1 MNINEMNINEIDVDA
16 STLSPL
22 ELGVTDRL
30 DLMVMLAIHATDC
43 ATRAKYAQG
52 EMADY
57 LLGRARLAMVLSDKV
72 NASVNR

>member
-1 MNINEMNINEIDVDA
+1 MTPNINELSVDS

-22 ELGVTDRL
+22 ELGVGDRL

-52 EMADY
+52 EMAEY
-57 LLGRARLAMVLSDKV
+57 LLGRARLAMKLSDQV
-72 NASVNR
+72 NASVTP